1 MERVHFVSE
10 RGAKISHGIKGY
22 SSWLF
27 DDKMVLE
34 YSVSNR
40 FVKFSMHW
48 PEIEPV
54 RTNHVLTVAEMVEK
68 IKNNQ
73 TLTDATDIPAN
84 EVKRITLKDIEIQYY
99 YRQPSGFRG
108 IAASKTD
115 IYPIAAILATFK
127 TKNGQTEDAGIYFPL
142 LKTQ

>member
-10 RGAKISHGIKGY
+10 REAKISHGVKGY

-27 DDKMVLE
+27 DDKMVLQ
-34 YSVSNR
+34 YGVSNR

-54 RTNHVLTVAEMVEK
+54 RTNRVLTVAEMVDK

-73 TLTDATDIPAN
+73 TLTDATDII
-84 EVKRITLKDIEIQYY
+84 RILVTQT
-99 YRQPSGFRG
+99 
-108 IAASKTD
+108 IAAV
-115 IYPIAAILATFK
+115 
-127 TKNGQTEDAGIYFPL
+127 
-142 LKTQ
+142 